1 MGYFGSTII
10 TNTNNNKNKN
20 NNLLN
25 LSTSSS
31 IITKKSNTNVFIKPA
46 KNNRILLF
54 SSKSSNNDNKN
65 KNKKSKKIKINPNWE
80 KDYNP
85 KALSETFDK
94 IAKEEGFDNTLSYYD
109 DEEYTRMKRNE
120 LLLKENDVEE
130 EEEEED
136 ILLANYEMERS
147 KEGSSM
153 ADRIARAEKDLNEN
167 KITTTFDDDNFTTA
181 KEIREKLGIKYELD
195 PFGNDETPRNPN
207 QNIYKLI
214 SNPLNCPACGA
225 KFQSNDE
232 DMPGYIPEKKL
243 DIQTKLGKIDEARLK
258 FERRRRREWN
268 ADDEVD
274 WLLNDKQQEE
284 EEEEE
289 F

>member
-25 LSTSSS
+25 LSTSSL

-54 SSKSSNNDNKN
+54 SSKLSNNDNKN

-109 DEEYTRMKRNE
+109 DEEYTIKKRNE
-120 LLLKENDVEE
+120 LLITKLEE
-130 EEEEED
+130 E
-136 ILLANYEMERS
+136 
-147 KEGSSM
+147 
-153 ADRIARAEKDLNEN
+153 
-167 KITTTFDDDNFTTA
+167 
-181 KEIREKLGIKYELD
+181 
-195 PFGNDETPRNPN
+195 
-207 QNIYKLI
+207 
-214 SNPLNCPACGA
+214 
-225 KFQSNDE
+225 
-232 DMPGYIPEKKL
+232 
-243 DIQTKLGKIDEARLK
+243 
-258 FERRRRREWN
+258 
-268 ADDEVD
+268 
-274 WLLNDKQQEE
+274 
-284 EEEEE
+284 
-289 F
+289 